1 MSCKC
6 CCTNTLDLCE
16 ISACDSVD
24 LGIKAQEHGVYKF
37 ILDFLGS
44 QITLTKDFEVD
55 DELSFSVTDLNEN
68 MAFTGQVYAPSG
80 KQILIS
86 KNDVIYDCFKFKT
99 VINATI
105 AA

>member
-1 MSCKC
+1 MSCNC

-16 ISACDSVD
+16 VSACDSVD
-24 LGIKAQEHGVYKF
+24 LGITAQEHGAYKF
-37 ILDFLGS
+37 VLDFLGS
-44 QITLTKDFEVD
+44 QITLTKDFDID

-68 MAFTGQVYAPSG
+68 MAFTGQVFAPSG

-86 KNDVIYDCFKFKT
+86 KNGVIYDCIEFQT
-99 VINATI
+99 IVNIVI